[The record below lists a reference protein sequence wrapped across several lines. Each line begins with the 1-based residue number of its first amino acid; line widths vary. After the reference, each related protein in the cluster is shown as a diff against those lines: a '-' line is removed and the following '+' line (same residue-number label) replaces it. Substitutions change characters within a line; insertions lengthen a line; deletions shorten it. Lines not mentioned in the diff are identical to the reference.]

1 MNFILYSD
9 IGESAINKSLG
20 LPEYSYYFVLKAF
33 RTALQELGT
42 VSLVRHP
49 ATEVDPLFDACRQ
62 RGEECV
68 FLSFSP
74 PNKTLIDLRC
84 PTVSVFAW
92 EYSNIPD
99 EIWDEDE
106 RNDWRVVFGRH
117 GRAITLSSYTARIVK
132 EAMGERFP
140 VLAVPAPLWEQFAA
154 PRARFGSCLPP
165 GESQLQVHGIVIDSH
180 VLGLSADGLIAHISF
195 PQVSDDQVPDELA
208 AQPEP
213 PQPPAQPE
221 VQPEAQPEA
230 QPEVQPEVQPELVQ
244 QALPETPAPAKNLR
258 YRLAVTK
265 RHLLTWYR
273 EAVRDLLPLWLART
287 VAVSG
292 RSGNTIARA
301 IMGYEGRAILVPP
314 PQPSQ
319 PSEQA
324 GPVEPIE
331 PIEAVA
337 SVESVESVVP
347 AAPATT
353 EVAAAEVEEPA
364 VTVKLAGV
372 VYTSILSPK
381 DGRKNWF
388 DMVTAFCWTFREVED
403 VTLVLKMNERD
414 LSLYHNTLLT
424 LLSQLAPFKCRVLTL
439 HAYLDD
445 ATYEELIG
453 ATSYYVNTSLCEGLC
468 LPLMEFMSCGR
479 PVIAPRHTAMED
491 YIDDGAA
498 FIVKSSLEH
507 NVWPHDPRDLFR
519 TLRYRLDWESICTA
533 YSESYLVAKQQ
544 PEKYL
549 AMGQH
554 AMARLQSYSSGAV
567 VKEQLRN
574 FFQLPVEEE
583 HA

>member
-9 IGESAINKSLG
+9 IGESTINKSLG

-33 RTALQELGT
+33 RTVLQELGT
-42 VSLVRHP
+42 VTVVRHP
-49 ATEVDPLFDACRQ
+49 ETEVDPLFEACRE

-99 EIWDEDE
+99 ELWDDDV
-106 RNDWRVVFGRH
+106 RNDWRIVFGRH
-117 GRAITLSSYTARIVK
+117 GRAITLSSYTARIVRQ
-132 EAMGERFP
+132 AMGAGFP

-154 PRARFGSCLPP
+154 PRARFGSSLPP
-165 GESQLQVHGIVIDSH
+165 GHSRLQVRGTVIDSH
-180 VLGLSADGLIAHISF
+180 LLGLSADGLIAHVVF
-195 PQVSDDQVPDELA
+195 PQASDELDEA
-208 AQPEP
+208 
-213 PQPPAQPE
+213 PAP
-221 VQPEAQPEA
+221 VP
-230 QPEVQPEVQPELVQ
+230 
-244 QALPETPAPAKNLR
+244 PAPAPEPVPEPVAPPPVPEPAAPVKNLR
-258 YRLAVTK
+258 YRLAVSK

-273 EAVRDLLPLWLART
+273 EAVRDLLPLWLARA

-292 RSGNTIARA
+292 RGGNTVARA
-301 IMGYEGRAILVPP
+301 VLGYESRTVPP
-314 PQPSQ
+314 MPQSGHQ
-319 PSEQA
+319 PAPQQA
-324 GPVEPIE
+324 TP
-331 PIEAVA
+331 
-337 SVESVESVVP
+337 
-347 AAPATT
+347 
-353 EVAAAEVEEPA
+353 VAAATAVAPEPQEPEVSVDLE
-364 VTVKLAGV
+364 GV

-453 ATSYYVNTSLCEGLC
+453 ATSFYVNTSLCEGLC
-468 LPLMEFMSCGR
+468 LPLMEFMCCGR
-479 PVIAPRHTAMED
+479 PVIAPKHTAMED

-498 FIVKSSLEH
+498 FIIKSSLEH

-519 TLRYRLDWESICTA
+519 TLRYRLDWESICNGYA
-533 YSESYLVAKQQ
+533 ESYQIAKQQ

-549 AMGQH
+549 AMSRH
-554 AMARLQSYSSGAV
+554 AIARMQSYSAGAV
-567 VKEQLRN
+567 VKEQLRG
-574 FFQLPVEEE
+574 FFQQEAVEEQS
-583 HA
+583 

>member
-9 IGESAINKSLG
+9 IGENTINKSLG

-33 RTALQELGT
+33 RAVLQELGT
-42 VSLVRHP
+42 VTVVRHP
-49 ATEVDPLFDACRQ
+49 ETEVDPLFDACRE

-99 EIWDEDE
+99 ELWDEDV
-106 RNDWRVVFGRH
+106 RNDWRIVFGRH
-117 GRAITLSSYTARIVK
+117 GRAITLSSYTARIVR
-132 EAMGERFP
+132 EAMGPTFP

-154 PRARFGSCLPP
+154 PRARFGSSLPP
-165 GESQLQVHGIVIDSH
+165 SQSKLLVRGIVIDSH
-180 VLGLSADGLIAHISF
+180 LLGLSADGLIAHVAF
-195 PQVSDDQVPDELA
+195 PQAAVEPDEAPAPPQQELA
-208 AQPEP
+208 PEP
-213 PQPPAQPE
+213 IAPPAPPVPAAPE
-221 VQPEAQPEA
+221 
-230 QPEVQPEVQPELVQ
+230 
-244 QALPETPAPAKNLR
+244 KNLR

-273 EAVRDLLPLWLART
+273 EAVRDLLPLWLARA
-287 VAVSG
+287 VALGG
-292 RSGNTIARA
+292 RSGNTVARTVL
-301 IMGYEGRAILVPP
+301 GYESR
-314 PQPSQ
+314 
-319 PSEQA
+319 
-324 GPVEPIE
+324 
-331 PIEAVA
+331 AVA
-337 SVESVESVVP
+337 PSPSSPQTPQQATP
-347 AAPATT
+347 AAPPA
-353 EVAAAEVEEPA
+353 PA
-364 VTVKLAGV
+364 VVLAPEPQEPEVSVNLEGV

-453 ATSYYVNTSLCEGLC
+453 ATSFYVNTSLCEGLC

-479 PVIAPRHTAMED
+479 PVIAPQHTAMED
-491 YIDDGAA
+491 YIDEGAA
-498 FIVKSSLEH
+498 FIIKSSLEH

-519 TLRYRLDWESICTA
+519 TLRYRLDWESICNGYA
-533 YSESYLVAKQQ
+533 ESYQMAKQQ

-549 AMGQH
+549 AMGRH
-554 AMARLQSYSSGAV
+554 AIARMQSYSAGAV
-567 VKEQLRN
+567 VKEQLRG
-574 FFQLPVEEE
+574 FFQQEAVEERS
-583 HA
+583 

>member
-9 IGESAINKSLG
+9 IGENTINKSLG

-33 RTALQELGT
+33 RTVLQELGT
-42 VSLVRHP
+42 VTVVRQP
-49 ATEVDPLFDACRQ
+49 ETEVDPLFDACRE
-62 RGEECV
+62 RGEECI

-99 EIWDEDE
+99 EQWDEDV
-106 RNDWRVVFGRH
+106 RSDWRNVFGRH
-117 GRAITLSSYTARIVK
+117 GRAITLSSYTARIVR
-132 EAMGERFP
+132 EAMGPTFP

-154 PRARFGSCLPP
+154 PRARFGSSLPP
-165 GESQLQVHGIVIDSH
+165 AQSQLQVRGIVIDSH
-180 VLGLSADGLIAHISF
+180 VLGLSADGLIAHVTF
-195 PQVSDDQVPDELA
+195 PQASDELDEPDEAPLPPPV
-208 AQPEP
+208 QPEP
-213 PQPPAQPE
+213 APEPAAPPPQPEPA
-221 VQPEAQPEA
+221 
-230 QPEVQPEVQPELVQ
+230 
-244 QALPETPAPAKNLR
+244 APAKNLR

-273 EAVRDLLPLWLART
+273 EAVRDLLPLWLARA
-287 VAVSG
+287 VALGG
-292 RSGNTIARA
+292 RGGNTVARA
-301 IMGYEGRAILVPP
+301 IMGYESRAHAPVQQPLPP
-314 PQPSQ
+314 EPQAQ
-319 PSEQA
+319 QQA
-324 GPVEPIE
+324 
-331 PIEAVA
+331 A
-337 SVESVESVVP
+337 P
-347 AAPATT
+347 AAPP
-353 EVAAAEVEEPA
+353 AAATVAPEPPQEPA
-364 VTVKLAGV
+364 VGVNLEGV

-388 DMVTAFCWTFREVED
+388 DMVTAFCWTFRDVED
-403 VTLVLKMNERD
+403 ATLVLKMNERD

-453 ATSYYVNTSLCEGLC
+453 ATSFYVNTSLCEGLC

-519 TLRYRLDWESICTA
+519 TLRYRLDWESICNGYA
-533 YSESYLVAKQQ
+533 ESYQIAKQH

-549 AMGQH
+549 AMGRH
-554 AMARLQSYSSGAV
+554 AIARMQAYSAGAV
-567 VKEQLRN
+567 VKEQLRD
-574 FFQLPVEEE
+574 FFQQEAVEEP
-583 HA
+583 A

>member
-33 RTALQELGT
+33 RTVLTELGT
-42 VSLVRHP
+42 VTVVQHP
-49 ATEVDPLFDACRQ
+49 ETEVDPLFDAHRQ

-99 EIWDEDE
+99 ELWDEDV
-106 RNDWRVVFGRH
+106 RNDWRIVFGRH
-117 GRAITLSSYTARIVK
+117 GKAITLSSYTARIVR
-132 EAMGERFP
+132 EAMGATFP
-140 VLAVPAPLWEQFAA
+140 VLAAPAPLWEQFAD
-154 PRARFGSCLPP
+154 PRARFGARLPP
-165 GESQLQVHGIVIDSH
+165 SQSQLQLRGIVIDSH
-180 VLGLSADGLIAHISF
+180 LLGLSADGLIAHMTFS
-195 PQVSDDQVPDELA
+195 QTTDEPE
-208 AQPEP
+208 AQTMP
-213 PQPPAQPE
+213 PPAQPE
-221 VQPEAQPEA
+221 AQTAPPPPQPEPE
-230 QPEVQPEVQPELVQ
+230 PEQMPAPPEP
-244 QALPETPAPAKNLR
+244 AAPAKTLR

-273 EAVRDLLPLWLART
+273 EAVRDLLPLWLARA

-292 RSGNTIARA
+292 RSGNTLARA
-301 IMGYEGRAILVPP
+301 MLGYESNAIPP
-314 PQPSQ
+314 L
-319 PSEQA
+319 
-324 GPVEPIE
+324 PVALEDSPKAIE
-331 PIEAVA
+331 PIEEVTPTPIPP
-337 SVESVESVVP
+337 VQELEREP
-347 AAPATT
+347 EAT
-353 EVAAAEVEEPA
+353 VD
-364 VTVKLAGV
+364 LSGV

-403 VTLVLKMNERD
+403 ATLVLKMSERD
-414 LSLYHNTLLT
+414 LSRYHNTLLT
-424 LLSQLAPFKCRVLTL
+424 LLSQLAPFKCRVVTL
-439 HAYLDD
+439 HAYLDE
-445 ATYEELIG
+445 AAYEELIG

-468 LPLMEFMSCGR
+468 LPLMEFMCCGK

-491 YIDDGAA
+491 YIDADAA
-498 FIVKSSLEH
+498 FIIKSSLEH

-533 YSESYLVAKQQ
+533 YSDSYRTVKQQ

-549 AMGQH
+549 DMSMQ
-554 AMARLQSYSSGAV
+554 AMARLESYSSRTV
-567 VKEQLRN
+567 VKEQLRS
-574 FFQLPVEEE
+574 FFQQPVEEY
-583 HA
+583 A

>member
-9 IGESAINKSLG
+9 IGENTINKSLG

-33 RTALQELGT
+33 RTVLQELGT
-42 VSLVRHP
+42 VTVVRQP
-49 ATEVDPLFDACRQ
+49 ETEVDPLFDACRE

-99 EIWDEDE
+99 ELWDEDL
-106 RNDWRVVFGRH
+106 RNDWRNVFGRH
-117 GRAITLSSYTARIVK
+117 GRAITLSSYTARIVR
-132 EAMGERFP
+132 EAMGPGFP

-154 PRARFGSCLPP
+154 PRARFGSSLPP
-165 GESQLQVHGIVIDSH
+165 GQSRLQVRGIVIDSH
-180 VLGLSADGLIAHISF
+180 LLGLSADGLIAHVAF
-195 PQVSDDQVPDELA
+195 PQAAEELDEAPPQL
-208 AQPEP
+208 QPEP
-213 PQPPAQPE
+213 VPDPVAPPAPP
-221 VQPEAQPEA
+221 VPA
-230 QPEVQPEVQPELVQ
+230 
-244 QALPETPAPAKNLR
+244 APAKNLR

-273 EAVRDLLPLWLART
+273 EALRDLLPLWLARAVALGGRGGNT
-287 VAVSG
+287 VA
-292 RSGNTIARA
+292 RA
-301 IMGYEGRAILVPP
+301 VLGYESRTLPP
-314 PQPSQ
+314 LPQ
-319 PSEQA
+319 QA
-324 GPVEPIE
+324 AQQATPVAPVA
-331 PIEAVA
+331 AVA
-337 SVESVESVVP
+337 PESQERQEPEVSVDLE
-347 AAPATT
+347 
-353 EVAAAEVEEPA
+353 
-364 VTVKLAGV
+364 GV

-403 VTLVLKMNERD
+403 ATLVLKMNERD

-453 ATSYYVNTSLCEGLC
+453 ATSFYVNTSLCEGLC

-479 PVIAPRHTAMED
+479 PVIAPKHTAMED
-491 YIDDGAA
+491 YIDEGAA
-498 FIVKSSLEH
+498 FIIKSGLEH

-519 TLRYRLDWESICTA
+519 TLRYRLDWESICDGYA
-533 YSESYLVAKQQ
+533 QSYQVAKQQ

-549 AMGQH
+549 AMGRH
-554 AMARLQSYSSGAV
+554 AIARMQSYSAGAV
-567 VKEQLRN
+567 VKEQLRG
-574 FFQLPVEEE
+574 FFQQEAVEEQS
-583 HA
+583 

>member
-9 IGESAINKSLG
+9 IGENTINKSLG

-33 RTALQELGT
+33 RTVLQELGT
-42 VSLVRHP
+42 VTVVRHP
-49 ATEVDPLFDACRQ
+49 ETEVDPLFDACRA

-99 EIWDEDE
+99 ELWDEDV
-106 RNDWRVVFGRH
+106 RNDWRIVFGRH
-117 GRAITLSSYTARIVK
+117 GRAITLSSYTARIVR
-132 EAMGERFP
+132 EAMGPGFP
-140 VLAVPAPLWEQFAA
+140 VLAVPAPLWEQFAE
-154 PRARFGSCLPP
+154 PRARFGSGLPP
-165 GESQLQVHGIVIDSH
+165 GQSRLQVRGTVIDSH
-180 VLGLSADGLIAHISF
+180 VLGLSADGLIAHVVF
-195 PQVSDDQVPDELA
+195 PQAAEELDEAPPQLP
-208 AQPEP
+208 PEP
-213 PQPPAQPE
+213 VPEPVAPPAPP
-221 VQPEAQPEA
+221 V
-230 QPEVQPEVQPELVQ
+230 
-244 QALPETPAPAKNLR
+244 PAVPAKNLR

-273 EAVRDLLPLWLART
+273 EALRDLLPLWLARAVALGGRGGNT
-287 VAVSG
+287 VA
-292 RSGNTIARA
+292 RA
-301 IMGYEGRAILVPP
+301 VLGYESRTLPP
-314 PQPSQ
+314 LPPSAPQPARQ
-319 PSEQA
+319 QVT
-324 GPVEPIE
+324 PVA
-331 PIEAVA
+331 AVA
-337 SVESVESVVP
+337 PTAAVAPEPQEPEVSVVL
-347 AAPATT
+347 
-353 EVAAAEVEEPA
+353 E
-364 VTVKLAGV
+364 GV

-453 ATSYYVNTSLCEGLC
+453 ATSFYVNTSLCEGLC

-491 YIDDGAA
+491 YIDEGAA
-498 FIVKSSLEH
+498 FIIKSSLEH

-519 TLRYRLDWESICTA
+519 TLRYRLDWESICNGYA
-533 YSESYLVAKQQ
+533 ESYQIAKQQ

-549 AMGQH
+549 AMGRH
-554 AMARLQSYSSGAV
+554 AIARMQSYSAGAV
-567 VKEQLRN
+567 VKEQLRE
-574 FFQLPVEEE
+574 FFQQAAVEEQS
-583 HA
+583 

>member
-9 IGESAINKSLG
+9 IGENTINKSLG

-33 RTALQELGT
+33 RGVLQELGT
-42 VSLVRHP
+42 VTVVQHP
-49 ATEVDPLFDACRQ
+49 ETEVDALFDACRE

-99 EIWDEDE
+99 ELWDEDV

-117 GRAITLSSYTARIVK
+117 GRAITLSSYTARIVR
-132 EAMGERFP
+132 EAMGPAFP

-154 PRARFGSCLPP
+154 PRARFGASLPP
-165 GESQLQVHGIVIDSH
+165 AQSQLQVRGIVIDSH
-180 VLGLSADGLIAHISF
+180 LLGLSADGLIAHIAF
-195 PQVSDDQVPDELA
+195 PLA
-208 AQPEP
+208 ADALAAETPPP
-213 PQPPAQPE
+213 PQPA
-221 VQPEAQPEA
+221 PEAVAPPPPE
-230 QPEVQPEVQPELVQ
+230 
-244 QALPETPAPAKNLR
+244 PAAPPRNLR
-258 YRLAVTK
+258 FRLAVTK
-265 RHLLTWYR
+265 RHLLHWYR
-273 EAVRDLLPLWLART
+273 EAVRDMLPLWLARA
-287 VAVSG
+287 VAVGG
-292 RSGNTIARA
+292 RGGNTVVRA
-301 IMGYEGRAILVPP
+301 ALGYERRPAPL
-314 PQPSQ
+314 
-319 PSEQA
+319 
-324 GPVEPIE
+324 PVEP
-331 PIEAVA
+331 PQ
-337 SVESVESVVP
+337 
-347 AAPATT
+347 AAPAS
-353 EVAAAEVEEPA
+353 VQPEEPET
-364 VTVKLAGV
+364 TVKLEGV

-453 ATSYYVNTSLCEGLC
+453 ATSFYVNTSLCEGLC

-491 YIDDGAA
+491 YIDEGAA
-498 FIVKSSLEH
+498 FIVKSGLEH

-519 TLRYRLDWESICTA
+519 TLRYRLDWESICRA
-533 YSESYLVAKQQ
+533 YSDSYQVAKQQ
-544 PEKYL
+544 PETYL
-549 AMGQH
+549 AMARH
-554 AMARLQSYSSGAV
+554 AMARMQSYSSNAAV
-567 VKEQLRN
+567 KQQLRG
-574 FFQLPVEEE
+574 FFEQKMEE